1 MFPNRYAGCCNN
13 PTCKSNVPAGTGFTQ
28 KINGRYVVWCKNC
41 VPSKVRRELT
51 AQGQIIVPYEADNLP
66 LIKSLAGPNGAI
78 SPKWDAENQ
87 WWLVS
92 LDMADRH
99 RLLEVADR
107 IGLEVNPSLRIVK
120 ETIQSNNASI
130 AGLYP
135 FQIEG
140 VNWLNNKGK
149 CLLADDMGLGK
160 TVQTLMVIK
169 DCALVICRA
178 TLKYNWMDEVLRW
191 RKDLN
196 PVVLNGGGSFRWP
209 NKGEVIIINNNI
221 LPDEF
226 NTPEKNKS
234 ESMKEYWDRLAEYRK
249 QLQIKNSQSQNV
261 YLIVDE
267 AHDYKNHEAVRSRKV
282 KEIVRLVSK
291 TTALTG
297 SPLTNKPADLYGVLS
312 TFGLAN
318 EAFGGWSKLTNK
330 FDSWGRFQEL
340 FNVEKETIRTRRGSF
355 TKTIWGKPQPLV
367 PKLLRRVMLRRKR
380 EDVLPQLP
388 QKTYTNMLVGDV
400 DSNLKKELDDL
411 WKDWKNTIDI
421 KKALPPFE
429 LFSKVRASLTRSRI
443 PAMMEYIEDA
453 EEQDTPLV
461 VFSNYLS
468 PLDAILGRPGWA
480 VVSGDTKPEK
490 RQQIVRAF
498 QAGKLKGLG
507 MTYKVGGVGVN
518 LTHAWKMLCVD
529 MSWSPADNWQAEDR
543 LCRIGQNSN
552 KIEIVRMVSDHPMD
566 IHVQNLLAD
575 KIDTIIKAID
585 TSVIGSKP
593 IAETEEQY
601 VERVNRILQEAHCE
615 EMPF

>member
-1 MFPNRYAGCCNN
+1 MFSNRYSGYCNN
-13 PTCKSNVPAGTGFTQ
+13 PTCKVNVPAETGFTQ

-41 VPSKVRRELT
+41 TPEKISRKLT
-51 AQGQIIVPYEADNLP
+51 AEGQIIMPYEANNLP
-66 LIKSLAGPNGAI
+66 LIKSLPGPNGAI
-78 SPKWDAENQ
+78 NPKWDAPNKC
-87 WWLVS
+87 WWVS
-92 LDMADRH
+92 LDMADRY
-99 RLLEVADR
+99 RVLEIADR
-107 IGLEVNPSLRIVK
+107 IGLEVDASLRIIEPTV
-120 ETIQSNNASI
+120 QSYNASA

-135 FQIEG
+135 YQIEG
-140 VNWLNNKGK
+140 VNFLNNKDK

-160 TVQTLMVIK
+160 TVQTLMVVK

-178 TLKYNWMDEVLRW
+178 SLKYNWLDEVLQW

-196 PVVLNGGGSFRWP
+196 PVVLSGGGSFRWP
-209 NKGEVIIINNNI
+209 NKGEVVIINNNV

-226 NTPEKNKS
+226 ETPEKNKS
-234 ESMKEYWDRLAEYRK
+234 EAMPDYFKRLAEYRSK
-249 QLQIKNSQSQNV
+249 LQLNNPEAKNT

-267 AHDYKNHEAVRSRKV
+267 AHDYKNHTAARSRKV
-282 KEIVRLVSK
+282 KEIVRLVPK
-291 TTALTG
+291 AVALTG

-318 EAFGGWSKLTNK
+318 EAFGGYNSQTKK
-330 FDSWGRFQEL
+330 FDSWNRFQEL
-340 FNVEKETIRTRRGSF
+340 FNVQKETVRTRRGPI

-367 PKLLRRVMLRRKR
+367 PELLRRVMLRRKR

-388 QKTYTNMLVGDV
+388 QKTYTNMMVGDV
-400 DSNLKKELDDL
+400 DINLKKELDDL
-411 WKDWKNTIDI
+411 WKDWKNVIDV

-429 LFSKVRASLTRSRI
+429 KFSKVRAALTKSRI
-443 PAMMEYIEDA
+443 SAMMEYIEDA

-552 KIEIVRMVSDHPMD
+552 KIEIVRMVSDHPLD

-585 TSVIGSKP
+585 TSVVGSTP
-593 IAETEEQY
+593 TTETEEQY
-601 VERVNRILQEAHCE
+601 VERVNRILQEACQ